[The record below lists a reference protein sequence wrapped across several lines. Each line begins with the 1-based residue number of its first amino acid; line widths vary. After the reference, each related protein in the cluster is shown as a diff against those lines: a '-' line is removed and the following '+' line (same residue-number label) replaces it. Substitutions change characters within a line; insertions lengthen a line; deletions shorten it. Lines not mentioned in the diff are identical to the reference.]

1 MTMPAAITPSL
12 AGRVP
17 GGRRE
22 PAWLREAR
30 EQGLAR
36 FGELG
41 LPTRKHE
48 EWKYTSLSALAPILA
63 APAAPAEGRDPRALL
78 GRAPHAGGPRL
89 VFANGRFRA
98 DLSSPGPLPS
108 GVAVV
113 PLSEALAQMPER
125 VRPHLGRLA
134 PPAGDHALVAL
145 NAALFEEGAFVW
157 LPAGVEVEAPIEV
170 VWLSDAPG
178 AGTVA
183 CPRLLVVAGEGARAA
198 VAEVFLGE
206 GADAYLVNAVTEAVL
221 AGGARIEHH
230 RLQAEGDGALHLSSL
245 HAEEGAGA
253 RLAAHQLALGA
264 ALGRSEARVRLAGEG
279 GEVALSGL
287 YMGSGVQVL
296 DNVSLVEHA
305 VPRCTTSENY
315 KGILDGKARGIFS
328 GRIRVL
334 PGAQK
339 TQAYQMSSNL
349 LLSDDA
355 TVDTRPQLEIFA
367 DDVKCGHGGTV
378 GQIDETALFYL
389 RSRGLDLA
397 QARGLLIYAF
407 ASEMVDL
414 VRPAALRAG
423 ARDLVAARLPAGARL
438 LEAA

>member
-1 MTMPAAITPSL
+1 MAADARLLSEL
-12 AGRVP
+12 VP
-17 GGRRE
+17 GRAE
-22 PAWLREAR
+22 PPWLREAR
-30 EQGLAR
+30 ARGLAR

-48 EWKYTSLSALAPILA
+48 EWKYTNLSALAPLLA
-63 APAAPAEGRDPRALL
+63 APVAPAEAPRAGALL
-78 GRAPHAGGPRL
+78 VGAPRGGGPRL
-89 VFANGRFRA
+89 VFANGRYRA
-98 DLSSPGPLPS
+98 DLSAPGALPAGAIVAPL
-108 GVAVV
+108 A
-113 PLSEALAQMPER
+113 EALAQAPER

-134 PPAGDHALVAL
+134 PAGGEHAFAAL
-145 NAALFEEGAFVW
+145 NAALFEDGAFVW
-157 LPAGVEVEAPIEV
+157 LPPGARVEEAIEI

-178 AGTVA
+178 ASAVVS
-183 CPRLLVVAGEGARAA
+183 PRLLLVAGEGVAAA
-198 VAEVFLGE
+198 VAEIFLGD
-206 GADAYLVNAVTEAVL
+206 GAGTYLVNAVAEAVL
-221 AGGARIEHH
+221 GEGARVDHV
-230 RLQAEGDGALHLSSL
+230 RLQAEGGGALHLAAL
-245 HAEEGAGA
+245 HAEQAAGA

-287 YMGSGVQVL
+287 YMASGAQLL

-305 VPRCTTSENY
+305 APRCTTSENY

-328 GRIRVL
+328 GRIRVM

-339 TQAYQMSSNL
+339 TQAYQMNSNL
-349 LLSDDA
+349 LLSEDA
-355 TVDTRPQLEIFA
+355 VVDTRPQLEIFA

-378 GQIDETALFYL
+378 GQIDDTALFYL

-397 QARGLLIYAF
+397 QARALLIYAF
-407 ASEMVDL
+407 AAEMVDL

-423 ARDLVAARLPAGARL
+423 ARDLVAARLPVGARL